1 MTILKDKLHEQVQ
14 LMDHT
19 RPHVQS
25 SPFHLHIEFESAKK
39 AKDIKNILL
48 KIKAVRVWNYIDPYF
63 KIDLF

>member
-1 MTILKDKLHEQVQ
+1 MSILKEKLVDQVQ

-25 SPFHLHIEFESAKK
+25 SPFHLHIEFDGAQK

-48 KIKAVRVWNYIDPYF
+48 KIKAVLRKEKSLGKMMLLN
-63 KIDLF
+63 